1 MKKIISG
8 SFIALLAVVLAS
20 CGLHS
25 DSEKSMEKSTQ
36 NELKSNREIGF
47 YAEIGKKINPM
58 ITEEIDLSKKSVMML
73 QDGFNYEMTEGDDS
87 LYFCR
92 KTGAGKK
99 NRYTFYRNNGIKI
112 CEAEIGKEYEITKF
126 AKYGERFFCDL
137 FSWKN
142 NRYVLTTIDI
152 KTGKL
157 GREII
162 PEDFRR
168 AMIYN
173 NRFYCLPDGYFAD
186 AGDLVIYSIDGSV
199 EKVVLQR
206 EEGAEDTYVSV
217 QFLVDDKIYYLEYP
231 RSSAEKT
238 ADLPQRTVKIRRC
251 DLDGKG
257 AETLFQYRCPAGT
270 DVIADN
276 RTMQMDK
283 SHIYLLAPY
292 SSDSLTRIPLYGGE
306 IEGVASTFYFDLS
319 EKNIFYSDEG
329 TGYIYKIK
337 KDLDEKPIL
346 VTKLHSEEVCTPFLY
361 ADGHLMV
368 EVTDK
373 KEWSVIDE
381 ILEWGDDKESY
392 QLQCEY
398 AGKYDWISETGEVDD
413 EIEGSGLKKEF
424 YDDADH
430 E

>member
-1 MKKIISG
+1 MKKIITG
-8 SFIALLAVVLAS
+8 GFMALLLVVLAS
-20 CGLHS
+20 CSLHS
-25 DSEKSMEKSTQ
+25 DNEKGTEKRYTKSSENQS
-36 NELKSNREIGF
+36 REIGF
-47 YAEIGKKINPM
+47 YAETGKKINPM
-58 ITEEIDLSKKSVMML
+58 ITEKIDLSKKSVMML
-73 QDGFNYEMTEGDDS
+73 QDGFNYELTEGDDS

-92 KTGAGKK
+92 KTGDEEK

-112 CEAEIGKEYEITKF
+112 CEAEIGKEYEISKF

-251 DLDGKG
+251 DLDGNG

-276 RTMQMDK
+276 GTMQMDK

-329 TGYIYKIK
+329 TGYIYKIN
-337 KDLDEKPIL
+337 KDLYEKPIL

-381 ILEWGDDKESY
+381 ILEWGDEEEGY

-413 EIEGSGLKKEF
+413 EMEGSGIEGQRK
-424 YDDADH
+424 
-430 E
+430 